1 MMRLQRH
8 WTRRTLTSTLLL
20 PVAWLFSLLV
30 LLRRQAYRRGWLH
43 TIHVGVPVIVVG
55 NITAGG
61 SGKTPLVIWL
71 ANALRARGLR
81 PGVVSRGYG
90 GSARGCVD
98 VDRRSDPREVGDE
111 PLLIHYKSGAPVV
124 VGRDRVAAAR
134 TLLARHPGID
144 VILSDD
150 GLQHYRLQRD
160 IELAVLDAATRLGNA
175 RALPAG
181 PLREPPSRLASVD
194 AVIEVMRGNASPA
207 SPASDNTW
215 TVNYLAGPA
224 YPLLDPQRKTA
235 LQDLPPRAWLAVAG
249 IGQPQGFFDM
259 LAAHGLR
266 FTPRSFADHHAY
278 RAGELRPDEAVLM
291 TEKDAVK
298 CLGFAAA
305 DWWAVELEVRPQAG
319 LLDYL
324 CARLADRNKTSQQP
338 EYRQR
343 GPGRNGG
350 QGHDAGSGPARG
362 AR

>member
-1 MMRLQRH
+1 MIRLQRH

-20 PVAWLFSLLV
+20 PLAWLFSLLV
-30 LLRRQAYRRGWLH
+30 FLRRLAYRRGWLRA
-43 TIHVGVPVIVVG
+43 IHVGVPVIIIG

-90 GSARGCVD
+90 GSASGCVD
-98 VDRRSDPREVGDE
+98 VERHSDPREVGDE
-111 PLLIHYKSGAPVV
+111 PLLIRYKTGVPVV

-160 IELAVLDAATRLGNA
+160 IELAVLDAGSGLGNA

-181 PLREPPSRLASVD
+181 PLREPPGRLATVD
-194 AVIEVMRGNASPA
+194 AVIEVVRGSVSP
-207 SPASDNTW
+207 SFPAPDKTW
-215 TVNYLAGPA
+215 RVSYFAGHA

-235 LQDLPPRAWLAVAG
+235 LRDLPPQQWLAVSG

-259 LAAHGLR
+259 LSAHGLR

-278 RAGELRPDEAVLM
+278 RTDELPRDKAVLM

-298 CLGFAAA
+298 CLDFAAA
-305 DWWAVELEVRPQAG
+305 DWWAVELEVEPQAG
-319 LLDYL
+319 LLEFL
-324 CARLADRNKTSQQP
+324 CARLADRNKTRPRVDDRHARS
-338 EYRQR
+338 E
-343 GPGRNGG
+343 GI
-350 QGHDAGSGPARG
+350 AGSGRDA
-362 AR
+362 A